1 MIKKIL
7 IILVLGLM
15 INVTPVKAQ
24 NEYASNAKSALLME
38 YDTGRVLFS
47 KNDNKKLYPA
57 STTKI
62 MSLILLFEAINNKQI
77 TWDDTLTCS
86 SYASSMGGS
95 QIYLEPNEKMS
106 VEDLFKAVAI
116 ASANDATVMLAE
128 KIGGNIDGFV
138 KMMNDKAKELKLQNT
153 HFKNATGLHDKEHYT
168 CAYDLATM
176 ARELLRVG
184 NKKLLSVTT
193 LYDSYIREDTKKK
206 FWLVNTN
213 KLLKQYEGVDGLKT
227 GYTKEAKY
235 CLVTTCKRNDMRLIS
250 VLMHEVDPKT
260 RNQEMMDLLD
270 YGYNNYTVKN
280 IYKKNDNV
288 DTLKINDFKTSS
300 IKVYVKDNITY
311 LKEAN
316 DKSNYQVKLK
326 YNNSKKIIKG
336 QILGNIN
343 IMKDKEKILS
353 YNIYARSGLRTNTYF
368 SKLRIIF
375 KDLF

>member
-1 MIKKIL
+1 M
-7 IILVLGLM
+7 M
-15 INVTPVKAQ
+15 INVTPVNGE

-38 YDTGRVLFS
+38 YDTGRILFS

-62 MSLILLFEAINNKQI
+62 MSLILLFDAINNKQI
-77 TWDDTLTCS
+77 HWDDTLTCS

-116 ASANDATVMLAE
+116 ASANDATVMIAE

-138 KMMNDKAKELKLQNT
+138 KMMNDKAKDLKLQNT

-168 CAYDLATM
+168 CAYDLAIM
-176 ARELLRVG
+176 AKELLRVG

-193 LYDSYIREDTKKK
+193 LYDSYIRENTKKK

-270 YGYNNYTVKN
+270 YGFNNYSVKSL
-280 IYKKNDNV
+280 YKKNDNV
-288 DTLKINDFKTSS
+288 DTLKINDFKISN
-300 IKVYVKDNITY
+300 IDVYVKDNISY

-316 DKSNYQVKLK
+316 DNSKYQTKLK
-326 YNNSKKIIKG
+326 YNNLKKITKG
-336 QILGNIN
+336 QIIGKIN
-343 IMKDKEKILS
+343 IMKEKENILS
-353 YNIYARSGLRTNTYF
+353 YNVYAREGLQTNTYF
-368 SKLRIIF
+368 AKFKIIM

>member
-1 MIKKIL
+1 MIKKLL
-7 IILVLGLM
+7 IIIALIMM
-15 INVTPVKAQ
+15 INVTPVNGE

-38 YDTGRVLFS
+38 YDTGRILFS

-62 MSLILLFEAINNKQI
+62 MSLILLFDAINNKQI
-77 TWDDTLTCS
+77 HWDDTLTCS

-116 ASANDATVMLAE
+116 ASANDATVMIAE

-138 KMMNDKAKELKLQNT
+138 KMMNDKAKDLKLQNT

-168 CAYDLATM
+168 CAYDLAIM
-176 ARELLRVG
+176 AKELLRVG

-193 LYDSYIREDTKKK
+193 LYDSYIRENTKKK

-270 YGYNNYTVKN
+270 YGFNNYSVKSL
-280 IYKKNDNV
+280 YKKNDNV
-288 DTLKINDFKTSS
+288 DTLKINDFKISN
-300 IKVYVKDNITY
+300 IDVYVKDNISY

-316 DKSNYQVKLK
+316 DNSKYQTKLK
-326 YNNSKKIIKG
+326 YNNLKKITKG
-336 QILGNIN
+336 QIIGKIN
-343 IMKDKEKILS
+343 IMKEKENILS
-353 YNIYARSGLRTNTYF
+353 YNVYAREGLQTNTYF
-368 SKLRIIF
+368 AKFKIIM